1 VRTDA
6 ELLATAVARARRLD
20 GTDAVDVLRE
30 GLALVRDIPF
40 SGTDYLWPDGEALPS
55 NLVVLVT
62 TAAAEMATRCLA
74 LDDAAGAFWATSQ
87 GLKVLPAHDE
97 LVCLRMETHAASGNA
112 AGVRLEFEAYERAL
126 AADPW
131 GDAEPSGKVLA
142 TRARLL
148 RPTAPR

>member
-1 VRTDA
+1 
-6 ELLATAVARARRLD
+6 
-20 GTDAVDVLRE
+20 
-30 GLALVRDIPF
+30 
-40 SGTDYLWPDGEALPS
+40 
-55 NLVVLVT
+55 
-62 TAAAEMATRCLA
+62 MATRCLA

-131 GDAEPSGKVLA
+131 GDAEPSSKVLA

-148 RPTAPR
+148 RPASPR